1 MFVKTV
7 SGRYYP
13 IGSVE
18 YFSKNEDGPDGAGE
32 AAMLRDGSTERL
44 CRGEIRRIL
53 DAGARPFAAA
63 RDTYVLQEVLDEN
76 NKRTVERVPVLAWI
90 LSPERG
96 VVPITIEG
104 VNHGLDGPAAVLM
117 PNGEVVV
124 AMTCTYAN
132 EHCYFAELRSSGEV
146 S

>member
-1 MFVKTV
+1 MFVKTI

-13 IGSVE
+13 VSSVE
-18 YFSKNEDGPDGAGE
+18 HFSRNEDESGE
-32 AAMLRDGSTERL
+32 SSETALLRDGSTERL
-44 CRGEIRRIL
+44 CPGEISRIL
-53 DAGARPFAAA
+53 EASAQPFAAA
-63 RDTYVLQEVLDEN
+63 RDTYVLQEVVDEH
-76 NKRTVERVPVLAWI
+76 NKLTVERVPVLAWI

-124 AMTCTYAN
+124 AMTCTYAS
-132 EHCYFAELRSSGEV
+132 EQCYFAELRSSSEV
-146 S
+146 

>member
-1 MFVKTV
+1 MFVKTL

-18 YFSKNEDGPDGAGE
+18 YFSRDEDGSGGTSDTAQ
-32 AAMLRDGSTERL
+32 LRDGSTERL
-44 CRGEIRRIL
+44 CPGEISRVL
-53 DAGARPFAAA
+53 EAGAHPFAAA
-63 RDTYVLQEVLDEN
+63 RDTYVLQEVIDEN
-76 NKRTVERVPVLAWI
+76 NKPTVERVPVLAWI

-96 VVPITIEG
+96 VIPITIEG

-124 AMTCTYAN
+124 AMTCTYAS
-132 EHCYFAELRSSGEV
+132 EQCYFAELRSSGEV
-146 S
+146 